1 MSAVAEACASYPHRM
16 HDVDLAAVGALIG
29 DPSRARMLDGLMG
42 GRALAAGEL
51 ARIAG
56 VGRSTASEHLAR
68 LLDGGLV
75 EVVAQG
81 RHRYYR
87 IAGPEVGAALEAL
100 SHVAPPRPAAGLRQS
115 GHARALGFA
124 RTCYDHL
131 AGRCGV
137 ALHDVLVERE
147 WLTGAYDVTPAGEV
161 GLAALG
167 VDVVAARARRRS
179 FARPCLDWTE
189 RRPHLAGSLAA
200 SVTSALLDAGWMVR
214 RAADS
219 RALRLTPAGES
230 GLLELGCHLG
240 APASAPD
247 EAAAL
252 AW

>member
-1 MSAVAEACASYPHRM
+1 MSAVAEACASYPHGM

-100 SHVAPPRPAAGLRQS
+100 SHVAPAAAGGRPAA
-115 GHARALGFA
+115 
-124 RTCYDHL
+124 
-131 AGRCGV
+131 V
-137 ALHDVLVERE
+137 
-147 WLTGAYDVTPAGEV
+147 
-161 GLAALG
+161 
-167 VDVVAARARRRS
+167 
-179 FARPCLDWTE
+179 RPCPGPAASPAPATTTS
-189 RRPHLAGSLAA
+189 PVGAGSRCTTCSSSA
-200 SVTSALLDAGWMVR
+200 SGSPGRT
-214 RAADS
+214 
-219 RALRLTPAGES
+219 T
-230 GLLELGCHLG
+230 
-240 APASAPD
+240 
-247 EAAAL
+247 
-252 AW
+252 